1 MVCLGA
7 FLFVAS
13 PVMLDMTSDMK
24 IAAQVVSGIGFLGAG
39 VILKDGANIR
49 GLNTAATLWC
59 NAAIGVL
66 CAYGLV
72 LEAATGAGFILVA
85 NIILRYITKKVT
97 NITDNI
103 YSKNYVI
110 TIVLSKSKEIVL
122 RTTFIQMINESDIK
136 LNSMETQEQ
145 ADDKIKIIADI
156 TAGGSSKNEMDHI
169 ITRFTMEP
177 GVYYVGYKKSE
188 NDSDDEDN

>member
-1 MVCLGA
+1 
-7 FLFVAS
+7 
-13 PVMLDMTSDMK
+13 MLDMTSDMK